1 MKALLEIVHR
11 RDEARDVLH
20 VGKEHQTHPSRH
32 RVDGYRMPA

>member
-20 VGKEHQTHPSRH
+20 VGKEHQTHPLSAPR
-32 RVDGYRMPA
+32 